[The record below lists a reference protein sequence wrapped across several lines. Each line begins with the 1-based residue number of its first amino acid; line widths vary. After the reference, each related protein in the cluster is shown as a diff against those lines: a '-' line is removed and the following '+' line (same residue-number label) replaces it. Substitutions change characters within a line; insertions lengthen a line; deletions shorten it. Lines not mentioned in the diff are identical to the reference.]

1 MSQDRINV
9 DETDEKKVVQL
20 SAKEKAIIRRQQKKM
35 KKFGVVD
42 ENELHGLE
50 KFLYIQKKK
59 RRIKKK
65 KRISRSLGGDIALF
79 IVLALFGL
87 FSAYP
92 LVYSICAA
100 FKPLSELFIFPP
112 KLFFQHPTL
121 DNFSDLSNLL
131 EESWV
136 PFSRYFFNT
145 IWITLAGTAGHVI
158 IASMAA
164 YPLAKYTFPGS
175 KIIFGMVVYSLMF
188 AGQVTA
194 TPRYIIFSGLG
205 LVDTQL
211 AIIVPA
217 FAYSLGLYLMK
228 QFMSDIPMELIE
240 SAKIDGASE
249 FQIYWRIVMPMV
261 KPAWLTLIIL
271 LFQQLWNNDGGTYI
285 YTESLKPL
293 SYSLHQI
300 VAGGVARQGTSAAVM
315 LIMMIVPITVFILSQ
330 SQIIETM
337 AHSGMK

>member
-1 MSQDRINV
+1 MAVDKIDV
-9 DETDEKKVVQL
+9 DEQEVKGVEMSSAEK
-20 SAKEKAIIRRQQKKM
+20 RRIKRQERKL
-35 KKFGVVD
+35 KKFGLKD
-42 ENELHGLE
+42 ESKMGKMELFFYRIG
-50 KFLYIQKKK
+50 KR

-65 KRISRSLGGDIALF
+65 KRVSRSLAGDIALF
-79 IVLALFGL
+79 ILLALFGC

-121 DNFSDLSNLL
+121 DNFADLNSLL
-131 EESWV
+131 EDSWV

-164 YPLAKYTFPGS
+164 YPLAKYKFPGS
-175 KIIFGMVVYSLMF
+175 KIIFGLVVYSLMF
-188 AGQVTA
+188 AAQVTA

-211 AIIVPA
+211 AIIIPA

-240 SAKIDGASE
+240 SAKIDGANE
-249 FQIYWRIVMPMV
+249 FQIYWKIVMPMV

-293 SYSLHQI
+293 SYALHQI
-300 VAGGVARQGTSAAVM
+300 VAGGVARTGTSSAVM

>member
-1 MSQDRINV
+1 MAVDKINV
-9 DETDEKKVVQL
+9 NEQEVKGVEMSSAEK
-20 SAKEKAIIRRQQKKM
+20 RRIKRQERKL
-35 KKFGVVD
+35 KKFGLKD
-42 ENELHGLE
+42 ESKMGKMELFFYRIG
-50 KFLYIQKKK
+50 KR

-65 KRISRSLGGDIALF
+65 KRVSRSLAGDIALF
-79 IVLALFGL
+79 ILLALFGC

-121 DNFSDLSNLL
+121 DNFADLNSLL
-131 EESWV
+131 EDSWV

-164 YPLAKYTFPGS
+164 YPLAKYKFPGS
-175 KIIFGMVVYSLMF
+175 KIIFGLVVYSLMF
-188 AGQVTA
+188 AAQVTA

-211 AIIVPA
+211 AIIIPA

-240 SAKIDGASE
+240 SAKIDGANE
-249 FQIYWRIVMPMV
+249 FQIYWKIVMPMV

-293 SYSLHQI
+293 SYALHQI
-300 VAGGVARQGTSAAVM
+300 VAGGVARTGTSSAVM

>member
-1 MSQDRINV
+1 MAVDRIGV
-9 DETDEKKVVQL
+9 DEQEVKGVELSKAEKNRIK
-20 SAKEKAIIRRQQKKM
+20 RQQRKL
-35 KKFGVVD
+35 KKFGLKD
-42 ENELHGLE
+42 EATMGKVELFFYQLE
-50 KFLYIQKKK
+50 KK

-65 KRISRSLGGDIALF
+65 KRVSRSLAGDIALF
-79 IVLALFGL
+79 LLLALFGC

-112 KLFFQHPTL
+112 KLFFEHPIL
-121 DNFSDLSNLL
+121 DNFSDLANLL
-131 EESWV
+131 ETSWV

-145 IWITLAGTAGHVI
+145 IWITLAGTIGHVVF
-158 IASMAA
+158 ASMAA

-175 KIIFGMVVYSLMF
+175 KIIFGLVVYSLMF

-194 TPRYIIFSGLG
+194 TPRYIIFSSLG

-249 FQIYWRIVMPMV
+249 FQIYWNIVMPMV

-285 YTESLKPL
+285 YSEQIKPL

>member
-1 MSQDRINV
+1 MAIDRIGV
-9 DETDEKKVVQL
+9 DEQEVKGVELSRAEKNRIKRQEKKL
-20 SAKEKAIIRRQQKKM
+20 
-35 KKFGVVD
+35 KKFGLKD
-42 ENELHGLE
+42 EATMGKMELFFY
-50 KFLYIQKKK
+50 KMQKK

-65 KRISRSLGGDIALF
+65 KRVSRSLAGDISLF
-79 IVLALFGL
+79 LILALFGC

-121 DNFSDLSNLL
+121 DNFSDLSALL
-131 EESWV
+131 ESSWV

-164 YPLAKYTFPGS
+164 YPLAKYKFPGS
-175 KIIFGMVVYSLMF
+175 KIIFGLVVYSLMF
-188 AGQVTA
+188 AAQVTA

-249 FQIYWRIVMPMV
+249 FQIYWNIVMPMV

-285 YTESLKPL
+285 YTEALKPL

>member
-1 MSQDRINV
+1 MAVDRIGV
-9 DETDEKKVVQL
+9 DEQEVKGVELSKAEKKRI
-20 SAKEKAIIRRQQKKM
+20 KRQERKL
-35 KKFGVVD
+35 KKFGLKD
-42 ENELHGLE
+42 EATMGKLEL
-50 KFLYIQKKK
+50 FFYRQQKK

-65 KRISRSLGGDIALF
+65 KRVSRSLAGDIALF
-79 IVLALFGL
+79 LMLAAFGC

-92 LVYSICAA
+92 LVYSVCAA

-112 KLFFQHPTL
+112 KLFFEHPTL
-121 DNFSDLSNLL
+121 DNFRDLSTLL
-131 EESWV
+131 ESSWV

-164 YPLAKYTFPGS
+164 YPLAKFRFPGS
-175 KIIFGMVVYSLMF
+175 KIIFSLVVYSLMF

-194 TPRYIIFSGLG
+194 TPRYIIFSGIG

-211 AIIVPA
+211 AIIIPA

-249 FQIYWRIVMPMV
+249 FQIYWNIVMPMV

-271 LFQQLWNNDGGTYI
+271 LFQQLWGTDGGNYI
-285 YTESLKPL
+285 FTENLKPFSYAL
-293 SYSLHQI
+293 SQI
-300 VAGGVARQGTSAAVM
+300 VSGGIARTGTAAAVTVIM
-315 LIMMIVPITVFILSQ
+315 LIIPITVFVINQ
-330 SQIIETM
+330 SKMLETM
-337 AHSGMK
+337 ASSGIK

>member
-1 MSQDRINV
+1 MAVEQIKVDDEQVKGVELSKQEKARIKRQ
-9 DETDEKKVVQL
+9 EKKL
-20 SAKEKAIIRRQQKKM
+20 
-35 KKFGVVD
+35 KKFGLKD
-42 ENELHGLE
+42 EATMGKVELFFYRME
-50 KFLYIQKKK
+50 KK

-65 KRISRSLGGDIALF
+65 KRVSRSVAGDVSLF
-79 IVLALFGL
+79 LLLLLFGL

-121 DNFSDLSNLL
+121 DNFADLNSLL
-131 EESWV
+131 ESSWV

-164 YPLAKYTFPGS
+164 YPLAKYNFPGS
-175 KIIFGMVVYSLMF
+175 KIIFGLVVYSLMF
-188 AGQVTA
+188 AAQVTA

-211 AIIVPA
+211 AIIIPA

-240 SAKIDGASE
+240 SAKIDGANE

-293 SYSLHQI
+293 SYALHQI

-315 LIMMIVPITVFILSQ
+315 LIMMIVPITVFVLSQ

>member
-1 MSQDRINV
+1 MG
-9 DETDEKKVVQL
+9 KVELFFYQL
-20 SAKEKAIIRRQQKKM
+20 E
-35 KKFGVVD
+35 
-42 ENELHGLE
+42 
-50 KFLYIQKKK
+50 KK

-65 KRISRSLGGDIALF
+65 KRVSRSLAGDIALF
-79 IVLALFGL
+79 LMLAAFGC

-92 LVYSICAA
+92 LVYSVCAA

-112 KLFFQHPTL
+112 KLFFEHPTL
-121 DNFSDLSNLL
+121 DNFRDLSTLL
-131 EESWV
+131 ESSWV

-145 IWITLAGTAGHVI
+145 IWITLAGTIGHVVF
-158 IASMAA
+158 ASMAA

-175 KIIFGMVVYSLMF
+175 KIIFGLVVYSLMF

-194 TPRYIIFSGLG
+194 TPRYIIFSSLG

-249 FQIYWRIVMPMV
+249 FQIYWNIVMPMV

-285 YTESLKPL
+285 YSEQIKPL

>member
-1 MSQDRINV
+1 MAVDRIGV
-9 DETDEKKVVQL
+9 DEQEVKGVELSKAEKNRIK
-20 SAKEKAIIRRQQKKM
+20 RQQRKL
-35 KKFGVVD
+35 KKFGLKD
-42 ENELHGLE
+42 EATMGKVELFFYQLE
-50 KFLYIQKKK
+50 KK

-65 KRISRSLGGDIALF
+65 KRVSRSLAGDIALF
-79 IVLALFGL
+79 LLLALFGC

-112 KLFFQHPTL
+112 KLFFEHPTL
-121 DNFSDLSNLL
+121 DNFSDLANLL
-131 EESWV
+131 ETSWV

-145 IWITLAGTAGHVI
+145 IWITLAGTIGHVVF
-158 IASMAA
+158 ASMAA

-175 KIIFGMVVYSLMF
+175 KIIFGLVVYSLMF

-194 TPRYIIFSGLG
+194 TPRYIIFSSLG

-249 FQIYWRIVMPMV
+249 FQIYWNIVMPMV

-285 YTESLKPL
+285 YSEQIKPL

>member
-1 MSQDRINV
+1 MAVDKINV
-9 DETDEKKVVQL
+9 DEQEVKGVEMSSAEK
-20 SAKEKAIIRRQQKKM
+20 RRIKRQERKL
-35 KKFGVVD
+35 KKFGLKD
-42 ENELHGLE
+42 ESKMGKMELFFYRIG
-50 KFLYIQKKK
+50 KR

-65 KRISRSLGGDIALF
+65 KRVSRSLAGDIALF
-79 IVLALFGL
+79 ILLALFGC

-121 DNFSDLSNLL
+121 DNFADLNSLL
-131 EESWV
+131 EDSWV

-164 YPLAKYTFPGS
+164 YPLAKYKFPGS
-175 KIIFGMVVYSLMF
+175 KIIFGLVVYSLMF
-188 AGQVTA
+188 AAQVTA

-211 AIIVPA
+211 AIIIPA

-240 SAKIDGASE
+240 SAKIDGANE
-249 FQIYWRIVMPMV
+249 FQIYWKIVMPMV

-293 SYSLHQI
+293 SYALQQI
-300 VAGGVARQGTSAAVM
+300 VAGGVARTGTSSAVM

>member
-1 MSQDRINV
+1 MA
-9 DETDEKKVVQL
+9 K
-20 SAKEKAIIRRQQKKM
+20 KEKDINAIKSSRIDSRPFFEISEYKVLRRS
-35 KKFGVVD
+35 
-42 ENELHGLE
+42 
-50 KFLYIQKKK
+50 
-59 RRIKKK
+59 KKK
-65 KRISRSLGGDIALF
+65 KRINRSRGGDIALF
-79 IVLALFGL
+79 VFLCLFGS
-87 FSAYP
+87 FSALP
-92 LVYSICAA
+92 LILTVSNA
-100 FKPLSELFIFPP
+100 FKPLDEIFLYPP
-112 KLFFQHPTL
+112 RFFVKNPTL
-121 DNFSDLSNLL
+121 DNFSDLVNALGTSL
-131 EESWV
+131 V

-145 IWITLAGTAGHVI
+145 IWITLAGTIGHVI
-158 IASMAA
+158 FASMAA
-164 YPLAKYTFPGS
+164 YPLAKYKFPGS
-175 KIIFGMVVYSLMF
+175 KVIFSLVVYSLMF

-249 FQIYWRIVMPMV
+249 FQIYWNIVMPMV